1 VIISSQQL
9 FHPPGRSRR
18 YPLDRRLG
26 GLQSNKENGNE
37 EEEEFVIKHF
47 YKMLFK
53 KVKISTNLNKHVF
66 DIYF

>member
-1 VIISSQQL
+1 
-9 FHPPGRSRR
+9 
-18 YPLDRRLG
+18 LDRRLG